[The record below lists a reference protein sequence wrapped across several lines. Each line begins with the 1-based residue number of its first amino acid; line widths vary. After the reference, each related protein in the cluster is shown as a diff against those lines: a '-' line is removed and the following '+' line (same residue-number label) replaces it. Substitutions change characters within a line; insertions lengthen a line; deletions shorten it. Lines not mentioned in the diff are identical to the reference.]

1 MLTIDPARR
10 LAQSMGIDSLDNTP
24 RRVKGVDG
32 RRRTARH
39 DARHEAHLRR
49 DRRGARGRASGPRAI
64 LDNPFYQSLS
74 AGFAGTQEYMA
85 MEKLGQLRARDEWDL
100 IVVDTPPSRSAL
112 DFLDAPKRLGSFL
125 DGKFIRLLMAPAKV
139 GGRAGMKFLN
149 VGMSMMTGTLGK
161 LLGGQL
167 LRDVQTFVA
176 AMDTMFGGFRTRA
189 DATYKLLQA
198 PGTAFLVVAAPER
211 DALREAAYF
220 VERLAAEDMPLAGLV
235 LNRVH
240 GSGAA
245 RLSAERAL
253 AAAENLEERRIVDQ
267 EGGKA
272 GLRNSPDTYGSS
284 ESPERPRHRAPD
296 AGSRRPSSG
305 ATRPERHATDR
316 IRRPTGPTRSVDQ
329 LTAGLL
335 RLHAERM
342 QLLAREQR
350 TRDRFT
356 ALHPEV
362 AVAEV
367 AALPGDVHDLAGLR
381 DIGEPARGRC
391 RAAGRSCLRP
401 TADCPAPADRA
412 GSPPHAADA
421 RSAHRRVVLVHPRRP
436 SSGQHARAPLVLD
449 ARGLQ
454 QPAPGSDRGTPA
466 QQCAALP
473 LRHSA
478 PHAELDAVVQRIGQA
493 LRAHRAS
500 GAHRLGPVLRCSLNE
515 QFIRI
520 GSAAGCLRTPVG
532 YPAHTGA
539 VLSRI
544 EAPPRRQRHIHRCQL
559 RTLRKVGTAQH
570 PLRAQS

>member
-1 MLTIDPARR
+1 MSEAGDVMSRPDPAHAHDTGARHHPHHPHHLSPARLLGVDSLLDDPGTRIVVCCGSGGVGKTTTAAALGLRAAERGRKVVVLTIDPARR

-24 RRVKGVDG
+24 RRVKGVEGDG
-32 RRRTARH
+32 ELHAMMLDMKRTF
-39 DARHEAHLRR
+39 DEIVEAHV
-49 DRRGARGRASGPRAI
+49 DPERAAAI
-64 LDNPFYQSLS
+64 LNNPFYQSLS

-125 DGKFIRLLMAPAKV
+125 DGRLIRLLTAPAKL

-167 LRDVQTFVA
+167 LKDVQTFVS
-176 AMDTMFGGFRTRA
+176 AMDTTFGGFRTRA

-240 GSGAA
+240 GSGAD

-253 AAAENLEERRIVDQ
+253 AAAENLEEPRIVDQ

-272 GLRNSPDTYGSS
+272 VLRNSPDTYGSS
-284 ESPERPRHRAPD
+284 ESPASEAPAPD
-296 AGSRRPSSG
+296 DGSP
-305 ATRPERHATDR
+305 AALDTERTDGER
-316 IRRPTGPTRSVDQ
+316 TIDE

-335 RLHAERM
+335 RLHADRM
-342 QLLAREQR
+342 QLLSREQR

-381 DIGEPARGRC
+381 DIGNRL
-391 RAAGRSCLRP
+391 AALRP
-401 TADCPAPADRA
+401 ELPEA
-412 GSPPHAADA
+412 G
-421 RSAHRRVVLVHPRRP
+421 
-436 SSGQHARAPLVLD
+436 G
-449 ARGLQ
+449 
-454 QPAPGSDRGTPA
+454 
-466 QQCAALP
+466 
-473 LRHSA
+473 
-478 PHAELDAVVQRIGQA
+478 
-493 LRAHRAS
+493 
-500 GAHRLGPVLRCSLNE
+500 
-515 QFIRI
+515 
-520 GSAAGCLRTPVG
+520 
-532 YPAHTGA
+532 
-539 VLSRI
+539 
-544 EAPPRRQRHIHRCQL
+544 
-559 RTLRKVGTAQH
+559 
-570 PLRAQS
+570 

>member
-1 MLTIDPARR
+1 MSPDQDRHHRLSPAPVLDLDPLIDDPGTRIVVCCGSGGVGKTTTAAALGLRAAERGRKVVVLTIDPARR
-10 LAQSMGIDSLDNTP
+10 LAQSMGIDSLDNVP
-24 RRVKGVDG
+24 RPVKGLDESASG
-32 RRRTARH
+32 ELHAMMLDMKRTF
-39 DARHEAHLRR
+39 DEIVEAHA
-49 DRRGARGRASGPRAI
+49 DAERAATI
-64 LDNPFYQSLS
+64 LNNPFYQSLS

-125 DGKFIRLLMAPAKV
+125 DGRLIRLLTAPAKL

-167 LRDVQTFVA
+167 LKDVQTFVA
-176 AMDTMFGGFRTRA
+176 AMDTTFGGFRTRA

-240 GSGAA
+240 GSGAD

-253 AAAENLEERRIVDQ
+253 AAAENLEEPRIVDQ
-267 EGGKA
+267 EDGKA

-284 ESPERPRHRAPD
+284 ESPASDLAPESD
-296 AGSRRPSSG
+296 SPVD
-305 ATRPERHATDR
+305 PERT
-316 IRRPTGPTRSVDQ
+316 VDQ

-335 RLHAERM
+335 RLHADRM
-342 QLLAREQR
+342 QLLSREQR

-381 DIGEPARGRC
+381 DIGNRL
-391 RAAGRSCLRP
+391 AAGRPELP
-401 TADCPAPADRA
+401 ETAVD
-412 GSPPHAADA
+412 
-421 RSAHRRVVLVHPRRP
+421 
-436 SSGQHARAPLVLD
+436 
-449 ARGLQ
+449 
-454 QPAPGSDRGTPA
+454 
-466 QQCAALP
+466 
-473 LRHSA
+473 
-478 PHAELDAVVQRIGQA
+478 
-493 LRAHRAS
+493 
-500 GAHRLGPVLRCSLNE
+500 
-515 QFIRI
+515 
-520 GSAAGCLRTPVG
+520 
-532 YPAHTGA
+532 
-539 VLSRI
+539 
-544 EAPPRRQRHIHRCQL
+544 
-559 RTLRKVGTAQH
+559 
-570 PLRAQS
+570 

>member
-1 MLTIDPARR
+1 MSRPDPAHTHDPARPRMAPAALLDVDPLLADPKTRIVVCCGSGGVGKTTTAAALGLRAAERGRKVVVLTIDPARR

-24 RRVKGVDG
+24 RRVKGIDDSAG
-32 RRRTARH
+32 GELHAMMLDMKRTFDEIVEVHA
-39 DARHEAHLRR
+39 DAE
-49 DRRGARGRASGPRAI
+49 RAAAI
-64 LDNPFYQSLS
+64 LGNPFYQSLS

-125 DGKFIRLLMAPAKV
+125 DGRLIRLLTAPAKL

-167 LRDVQTFVA
+167 LKDVQTFVS
-176 AMDTMFGGFRTRA
+176 AMDTTFGGFRTRA

-240 GSGAA
+240 GSGAD

-253 AAAENLEERRIVDQ
+253 AAAENLEEPRIVDQ

-272 GLRNSPDTYGSS
+272 GLRNSPDAYDSSASSTSETPAQTPAQTPEPASASAPEGGSPT
-284 ESPERPRHRAPD
+284 ED
-296 AGSRRPSSG
+296 A
-305 ATRPERHATDR
+305 ADAENAEDAE
-316 IRRPTGPTRSVDQ
+316 RSVDQ

-342 QLLAREQR
+342 QLLSREQR

-362 AVAEV
+362 AVTEV

-381 DIGEPARGRC
+381 DIGDRLAANERELPDPAEPESPGR
-391 RAAGRSCLRP
+391 
-401 TADCPAPADRA
+401 
-412 GSPPHAADA
+412 DA
-421 RSAHRRVVLVHPRRP
+421 
-436 SSGQHARAPLVLD
+436 
-449 ARGLQ
+449 
-454 QPAPGSDRGTPA
+454 
-466 QQCAALP
+466 
-473 LRHSA
+473 
-478 PHAELDAVVQRIGQA
+478 
-493 LRAHRAS
+493 
-500 GAHRLGPVLRCSLNE
+500 
-515 QFIRI
+515 
-520 GSAAGCLRTPVG
+520 
-532 YPAHTGA
+532 
-539 VLSRI
+539 
-544 EAPPRRQRHIHRCQL
+544 
-559 RTLRKVGTAQH
+559 
-570 PLRAQS
+570 

>member
-1 MLTIDPARR
+1 MTLDAAAALEVDPLIDDPATRIIVCCGAGGVGKTTTAAALGVRAAERGRKVVVLTIDPARR

-24 RRVKGVDG
+24 RRVKGIEGEGELHAMMLDMK
-32 RRRTARH
+32 RTF
-39 DARHEAHLRR
+39 DEIVEAHA
-49 DRRGARGRASGPRAI
+49 DAERARAI
-64 LDNPFYQSLS
+64 LENPFYQSLS

-112 DFLDAPKRLGSFL
+112 DFLDAPGRLGSFL
-125 DGKFIRLLMAPAKV
+125 DGKFIKLLMAPAKM

-189 DATYKLLQA
+189 DATYRLLQA

-220 VERLAAEDMPLAGLV
+220 VERLAAEEMPLAGLV

-253 AAAENLEERRIVDQ
+253 AAAENLDEGRIVDQ
-267 EGGKA
+267 RSGKTGVRDSTA
-272 GLRNSPDTYGSS
+272 A
-284 ESPERPRHRAPD
+284 SPESQPVDSTPVD
-296 AGSRRPSSG
+296 G
-305 ATRPERHATDR
+305 TTPEQHTAADHT
-316 IRRPTGPTRSVDQ
+316 TEQ

-342 QLLAREQR
+342 QVLAREQR

-362 AVAEV
+362 AVAQV
-367 AALPGDVHDLAGLR
+367 PALPGDVHDLAGLR
-381 DIGEPARGRC
+381 AIGDRLATG
-391 RAAGRSCLRP
+391 GS
-401 TADCPAPADRA
+401 APA
-412 GSPPHAADA
+412 
-421 RSAHRRVVLVHPRRP
+421 
-436 SSGQHARAPLVLD
+436 
-449 ARGLQ
+449 
-454 QPAPGSDRGTPA
+454 
-466 QQCAALP
+466 
-473 LRHSA
+473 
-478 PHAELDAVVQRIGQA
+478 
-493 LRAHRAS
+493 
-500 GAHRLGPVLRCSLNE
+500 
-515 QFIRI
+515 
-520 GSAAGCLRTPVG
+520 
-532 YPAHTGA
+532 GA
-539 VLSRI
+539 V
-544 EAPPRRQRHIHRCQL
+544 
-559 RTLRKVGTAQH
+559 
-570 PLRAQS
+570 

>member
-1 MLTIDPARR
+1 MSPDADVHDRHRRLSPAPVLDLDPLIDDPGTRIVVCCGSGGVGKTTTAAALGLRAAERGRKVVVLTIDPARR
-10 LAQSMGIDSLDNTP
+10 LAQSMGIDSLDNVP
-24 RRVKGVDG
+24 RRVKGLDDSASG
-32 RRRTARH
+32 ELHAMMLDMKRTF
-39 DARHEAHLRR
+39 DEIVEAHA
-49 DRRGARGRASGPRAI
+49 DAERAATI
-64 LDNPFYQSLS
+64 LNNPFYQSLS

-125 DGKFIRLLMAPAKV
+125 DGRLIRLLTAPAKL

-167 LRDVQTFVA
+167 LKDVQTFVA
-176 AMDTMFGGFRTRA
+176 AMDTTFGGFRTRA

-240 GSGAA
+240 GSGAD

-253 AAAENLEERRIVDQ
+253 AAAENLEAVENLEEPRIVDQ

-284 ESPERPRHRAPD
+284 ESPASEAPAPD
-296 AGSRRPSSG
+296 EGSPADPKNPSS
-305 ATRPERHATDR
+305 ERTEKGRSAD
-316 IRRPTGPTRSVDQ
+316 PADRSVDQ

-335 RLHAERM
+335 RLHADRM
-342 QLLAREQR
+342 QLLSREQR

-381 DIGEPARGRC
+381 NIGNRL
-391 RAAGRSCLRP
+391 AAGRPELP
-401 TADCPAPADRA
+401 E
-412 GSPPHAADA
+412 AAVD
-421 RSAHRRVVLVHPRRP
+421 
-436 SSGQHARAPLVLD
+436 
-449 ARGLQ
+449 
-454 QPAPGSDRGTPA
+454 
-466 QQCAALP
+466 
-473 LRHSA
+473 
-478 PHAELDAVVQRIGQA
+478 
-493 LRAHRAS
+493 
-500 GAHRLGPVLRCSLNE
+500 
-515 QFIRI
+515 
-520 GSAAGCLRTPVG
+520 
-532 YPAHTGA
+532 
-539 VLSRI
+539 
-544 EAPPRRQRHIHRCQL
+544 
-559 RTLRKVGTAQH
+559 
-570 PLRAQS
+570 

>member
-1 MLTIDPARR
+1 MSLAPDADRSQPQAHPAHHHLSPVRGLDVDPLLDDPETRIIVCCGAGGVGKTTTAAALGLRAAERGRKVVVLTIDPARR

-32 RRRTARH
+32 EGELHAMMLDMKRTF
-39 DARHEAHLRR
+39 DEIVEAHA
-49 DRRGARGRASGPRAI
+49 DPERAAAI
-64 LDNPFYQSLS
+64 LGNPFYQSLS

-85 MEKLGQLRARDEWDL
+85 MEKLGQLRAKDEWDL

-125 DGKFIRLLMAPAKV
+125 DGKLIRVLLAPAKV

-149 VGMSMMTGTLGK
+149 VGMSMMTGALGK

-167 LRDVQTFVA
+167 LKDVQTFVA
-176 AMDTMFGGFRTRA
+176 AMDSMFGGFRTRA

-240 GSGAA
+240 GSGAD

-253 AAAENLEERRIVDQ
+253 AAAENLEESRIVDQ
-267 EGGKA
+267 DGGKA

-284 ESPERPRHRAPD
+284 ESPAPEP
-296 AGSRRPSSG
+296 APESATKPVSEAVIEPTPAPVPEAASEPTPAPASEPAPEVVEEGSPAAMDTAPAHPS
-305 ATRPERHATDR
+305 AP
-316 IRRPTGPTRSVDQ
+316 PVDQ

-335 RLHAERM
+335 RLHADRM
-342 QLLAREQR
+342 HLLSREQR

-381 DIGEPARGRC
+381 DIGNRL
-391 RAAGRSCLRP
+391 AAGRP
-401 TADCPAPADRA
+401 E
-412 GSPPHAADA
+412 
-421 RSAHRRVVLVHPRRP
+421 
-436 SSGQHARAPLVLD
+436 
-449 ARGLQ
+449 
-454 QPAPGSDRGTPA
+454 
-466 QQCAALP
+466 LP
-473 LRHSA
+473 N
-478 PHAELDAVVQRIGQA
+478 
-493 LRAHRAS
+493 S
-500 GAHRLGPVLRCSLNE
+500 GA
-515 QFIRI
+515 
-520 GSAAGCLRTPVG
+520 
-532 YPAHTGA
+532 
-539 VLSRI
+539 
-544 EAPPRRQRHIHRCQL
+544 
-559 RTLRKVGTAQH
+559 
-570 PLRAQS
+570 

>member
-1 MLTIDPARR
+1 MTSRTPEPAHAHVLDVDPLIDDPETRIVVCCGSGGVGKTTTAAALGLRAAERGRKVVVLTIDPARR

-24 RRVKGVDG
+24 RRVKGIDDAAG
-32 RRRTARH
+32 GELHAMMLDMKRTF
-39 DARHEAHLRR
+39 DEIVEAHA
-49 DRRGARGRASGPRAI
+49 DGKRAEAI
-64 LDNPFYQSLS
+64 LGNPFYQSLS

-125 DGKFIRLLMAPAKV
+125 DGKLIRVLMAPAKV

-149 VGMSMMTGTLGK
+149 VGMSMMTGALGK

-176 AMDTMFGGFRTRA
+176 AMDTMFGGFRMRA

-245 RLSAERAL
+245 QLSAERAL
-253 AAAENLEERRIVDQ
+253 AAAENLDERGIVDQ
-267 EGGKA
+267 GG
-272 GLRNSPDTYGSS
+272 GNVELRNSPD
-284 ESPERPRHRAPD
+284 
-296 AGSRRPSSG
+296 AGSPDPAGDTDGTTAPTSSSPDTAAPTSSPSSTAAPASS
-305 ATRPERHATDR
+305 ATSSATTTAA
-316 IRRPTGPTRSVDQ
+316 PTNTTDQ

-350 TRDRFT
+350 TRDRFA

-362 AVAEV
+362 AVTEV
-367 AALPGDVHDLAGLR
+367 GALPGDVHDLAGLR
-381 DIGEPARGRC
+381 SIGDRL
-391 RAAGRSCLRP
+391 AAG
-401 TADCPAPADRA
+401 TDPA
-412 GSPPHAADA
+412 
-421 RSAHRRVVLVHPRRP
+421 
-436 SSGQHARAPLVLD
+436 
-449 ARGLQ
+449 
-454 QPAPGSDRGTPA
+454 
-466 QQCAALP
+466 
-473 LRHSA
+473 
-478 PHAELDAVVQRIGQA
+478 
-493 LRAHRAS
+493 
-500 GAHRLGPVLRCSLNE
+500 
-515 QFIRI
+515 
-520 GSAAGCLRTPVG
+520 
-532 YPAHTGA
+532 GA
-539 VLSRI
+539 V
-544 EAPPRRQRHIHRCQL
+544 
-559 RTLRKVGTAQH
+559 
-570 PLRAQS
+570 